1 MEDGTGKLEGKK
13 MKTRISEEVLAAA
26 EACGIAEDDMEVRV
40 EAGVKKI

>member
-26 EACGIAEDDMEVRV
+26 EACGITEGGMGVRG
-40 EAGVKKI
+40 EARGKKK